1 MRVLMNFNARM
12 DILDVVFRTQSISS
26 ASAMDLS
33 TTLPVS
39 RMSILPSLMGTGSEG
54 ACVNTTEGIIAQID
68 AAGSDFVH
76 ITLCPETKDTPLQLD
91 ETVLLSTMGFNVSIG
106 CSEFAPTSTSTARL
120 RSSVGVSR
128 SNSASMSATTPRVS
142 YRPNVVPPLGSFR
155 PGTGIDDIIDSIDD
169 FLNGNIGNIG
179 NNNGNQNKKK
189 KKKNKKKKKKNKK
202 KKKKNRRRP
211 PPPMMSPPP
220 PPSPPPPSPPPPLPP
235 PPSPPPPSP
244 PPPSPPPP
252 SPPPP
257 VVDNR
262 ACLVERSGEGSFLVD
277 AMGGVNELSI
287 SGLNF
292 TDLNGMSGMA
302 TSVPLIGS
310 TVGAFGSGSTVVI
323 DSCDFRNF
331 VNGTLFLESFVSDG
345 ITDPSV
351 LDVRSSVFDSNSV
364 RATFLAGAITVGH
377 GENSDLR
384 FVDSTL
390 RNNTSL
396 GNGGA
401 VRIEEADTVL
411 IDSCVIEMNEALN
424 GGSGGGVFLGN
435 VTQTLEVRDSLFS
448 ENLANGRAGAFGIAA
463 GLASVSILGTD
474 FLDNFAGSDGG
485 AVALIG
491 SNGTLVVGLS
501 SSRNTRFIR
510 NTSNFNA
517 GAINVQNFV
526 NVDFRDVDLR
536 NNTSAFFGGAIQLLN
551 VSGDTNITDCNFEQ
565 NQSLQSQSNVAV
577 GTGGGIRGT
586 NLGALN
592 VIRSV
597 FRENFVEADQLS
609 TSDGGGAIAVVTVNS
624 TSLTDSLFISNRVTG
639 RNGGAVALANVTTT
653 VVVDSCNFEDNQA
666 GGADGGA
673 LSVDAAGAVQIDR
686 STFTRNSA
694 STEGGAVS
702 VDTLTGFISAFRI
715 VESNFT
721 DNTSNGGAGGGA
733 VYITDILSDATI
745 IGGRF
750 VGNTAASEGGAIL
763 VANSPSAD
771 FLVFVPGT
779 MEQTFFFN
787 NTAEDGGAIAAINI
801 GLLSVLRANFTAN
814 TANTNGG
821 QGGAIEALEAGTF
834 TVANVE
840 FIRNEAFTGPAI
852 QAEDT
857 SGMAI
862 FSGLG
867 AGSENVFQGNVA
879 GDSGDDVVLVGYTIS
894 P

>member
-1 MRVLMNFNARM
+1 M
-12 DILDVVFRTQSISS
+12 
-26 ASAMDLS
+26 
-33 TTLPVS
+33 
-39 RMSILPSLMGTGSEG
+39 
-54 ACVNTTEGIIAQID
+54 
-68 AAGSDFVH
+68 
-76 ITLCPETKDTPLQLD
+76 
-91 ETVLLSTMGFNVSIG
+91 
-106 CSEFAPTSTSTARL
+106 
-120 RSSVGVSR
+120 
-128 SNSASMSATTPRVS
+128 
-142 YRPNVVPPLGSFR
+142 
-155 PGTGIDDIIDSIDD
+155 
-169 FLNGNIGNIG
+169 
-179 NNNGNQNKKK
+179 
-189 KKKNKKKKKKNKK
+189 
-202 KKKKNRRRP
+202 
-211 PPPMMSPPP
+211 
-220 PPSPPPPSPPPPLPP
+220 
-235 PPSPPPPSP
+235 
-244 PPPSPPPP
+244 
-252 SPPPP
+252 
-257 VVDNR
+257 
-262 ACLVERSGEGSFLVD
+262 ERSGEGSFLVD

-673 LSVDAAGAVQIDR
+673 LSVDAASEVQITR
-686 STFTRNSA
+686 SVFTRNSA

-733 VYITDILSDATI
+733 VYITDLSNDSTEARI
-745 IGGRF
+745 FGGRF

-763 VANSPSAD
+763 IENSPRTTFTVRVSD
-771 FLVFVPGT
+771 T
-779 MEQTFFFN
+779 MEPSFFFN
-787 NTAEDGGAIAAINI
+787 NTADDGGAIAAINI
-801 GLLSVLRANFTAN
+801 TSIVTTDANFTAN
-814 TANTNGG
+814 TANTSFG
-821 QGGAIEALEAGTF
+821 QGGAIEALEAGPF
-834 TVANVE
+834 TVTRTQ

-852 QAEDT
+852 QAEVTGLAVFIGLPPGVT
-857 SGMAI
+857 S
-862 FSGLG
+862 
-867 AGSENVFQGNVA
+867 NVFQGNVA
-879 GDSGDDVVLVGYTIS
+879 GDSGDDIVLVGYTI
-894 P
+894 PP